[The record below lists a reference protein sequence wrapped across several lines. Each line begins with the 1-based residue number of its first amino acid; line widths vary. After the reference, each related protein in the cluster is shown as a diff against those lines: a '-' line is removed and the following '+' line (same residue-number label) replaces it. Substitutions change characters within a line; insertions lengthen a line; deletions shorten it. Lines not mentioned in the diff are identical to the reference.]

1 MSIVTYQESHYNLT
15 MSGYWTCMRS
25 MGYRIEGIKDE
36 KPRRVLIIIIIIV
49 ALTVCHFK
57 PKPKRR
63 GGGGVL
69 LICSTSMQ
77 F

>member
-1 MSIVTYQESHYNLT
+1 MSIVTYQESHYNVT

-36 KPRRVLIIIIIIV
+36 KPRRVPIIIIIIIIV

-57 PKPKRR
+57 PKAKRR
-63 GGGGVL
+63 GGGGV
-69 LICSTSMQ
+69 
-77 F
+77 FY